1 MPNRDSRFFS
11 GFIIGSLVGA
21 IYALVKGPRIALRQQ
36 KKEGVIGILPAD
48 SVKASIEAGKDLAR
62 ERLKS
67 H

>member
-36 KKEGVIGILPAD
+36 KKEGVIGILPTD
-48 SVKASIEAGKDLAR
+48 SVKESIEAGKNLAR

-67 H
+67 R

>member
-1 MPNRDSRFFS
+1 MSNRDSRFFS

-21 IYALVKGPRIALRQQ
+21 IYTLVKGPRIALHQQ

-48 SVKASIEAGKDLAR
+48 SVKESIEAGKDLAR

-67 H
+67 R